1 MVNETLWG
9 SKSSWVSYDNG
20 VTFSPATNKENY
32 TFAYGRNGANPPT
45 QLPEGEK
52 FDLSCA
58 PWGIGGDSLLCKLS
72 YMLPVWDSSK
82 PEAEQGIEVRPVDPD
97 GYGKPKPLIL
107 TGNRQCT
114 VPGTVLNYSLGQQ
127 SGRIELVDSY
137 KPEFTPSYNPYS
149 DYSFWTQNVICNF
162 DYSKILVVPYIMT
175 TAGDSYSAS
184 DISSD
189 ENFWYWTMDQVLNRW
204 DEIEGKKAIKG
215 LLLNVYVGSAGSRT
229 AQGGNFQF
237 NVPQLYPKVEIIG
250 SNWGQNPK
258 PSVDTTTLISNGW
271 MPTGMWG
278 GTNNKGLIRSNS
290 FGAMHYYN
298 DLTDW
303 QKALQWW
310 SWHGNPVSYMDDN
323 WTIYQQNPADSGD
336 KVVRPIFNYE
346 GKTAQQVVDYFL
358 KQVALLGF
366 PFAIDPNDSQGEIG
380 SNNSICL
387 PLFSNDG
394 ITTGEYVQGIDCR
407 NVPNF
412 AWRDNV
418 WTKNK
423 YDPNKDPEDDD
434 KGDLNNYGRWNM
446 FNTGLTTYAMTYQDL
461 MLLMARLNTLYTNDP
476 DGVEKLQRDF
486 EGSNPGDYI
495 VGAYATVCDLEVSNT
510 TSTVKI
516 GPVEFTGHDVHTV
529 VHGSN
534 GHFDCG
540 SVKLIPNFYDF
551 RDFEPYTTVELYLP
565 LCGTVK
571 LDIPFFMGHEVNVQ
585 YWYDYATMSCTA
597 AIYRDSTTLY
607 KTVNGAIGAQIP
619 ISALRMGDY
628 QNSINMLKLNDK
640 QLEDQLWVNTAKFL
654 TSLVG
659 TGLALGLAPET
670 GGLSM
675 LPAMGALASVS
686 SVSSLMSSGASL
698 ANNHSKIQYQLE
710 HSTPGISST
719 GCADPQNAFSV
730 GSMYPFLF
738 IKRAKMLDN
747 YDKNIYG
754 DTVGFA
760 CCYQSYV
767 KDESGLIV
775 ASDIKCDGLSGATLE
790 EINMIKTDF
799 ANGVIV

>member
-9 SKSSWVSYDNG
+9 SKSTWVNYYNG
-20 VTFSPATNKENY
+20 VITSPSTNKENY

-58 PWGIGGDSLLCKLS
+58 PWGIGGDSILCKLS
-72 YMLPVWDSSK
+72 YMLPIWDNNLQES
-82 PEAEQGIEVRPVDPD
+82 EQKIFTYPVDD
-97 GYGKPKPLIL
+97 KAYGKPHPLIL
-107 TGNRQCT
+107 TGSRQCT
-114 VPGTVLNYSLGQQ
+114 VPGTVLNSDLGQHD
-127 SGRIELVDSY
+127 GRIHLIDSY
-137 KPEFTPSYNPYS
+137 SPTFTPNYNPYA

-162 DYSKILVVPYIMT
+162 DYSKILIVPYIMT
-175 TAGDSYSAS
+175 TSGDSYSAS
-184 DISSD
+184 DILS
-189 ENFWYWTMDQVLNRW
+189 EGNYMYWTIEQLTTRW

-215 LLLNVYVGSAGSRT
+215 VLFDVYLGSAGSRYSDG
-229 AQGGNFQF
+229 AGFQF
-237 NVPQLYPKVEIIG
+237 NVPQLYPKVEIVG
-250 SNWGQNPK
+250 SQWGQNPK
-258 PSVDTTTLISNGW
+258 PMVDTTTLISNGW
-271 MPTGMWG
+271 DTRSWG
-278 GTNNKGLIRSNS
+278 TTRSVGYLLSNS
-290 FGAMHYYN
+290 FGSMHYYN
-298 DLTDW
+298 DLTD
-303 QKALQWW
+303 KEKSLQYW

-323 WTIYQQNPADSGD
+323 WTIYQQNPTDSGD
-336 KVVRPIFNYE
+336 KVIRPIFNYE

-366 PFAIDPNDSQGEIG
+366 PFVIDPNDVQGEIG

-387 PLFSNDG
+387 PLFTNDG
-394 ITTGEYVQGIDCR
+394 ITTGEYVQGVDCR
-407 NVPNF
+407 SVPNF

-434 KGDLNNYGRWNM
+434 KGDLNNYGGLNM
-446 FNTGLTTYAMTYQDL
+446 FHTGLTTYAMSYPDL
-461 MLLMARLNTLYTNDP
+461 ILLITRLNKLYENDP
-476 DGVEKLQRDF
+476 DGITNLQTQF
-486 EGSNPGDYI
+486 QGSNPSDYI
-495 VGAYATVCDLEVSNT
+495 VGAYATVCDLEVSNDT
-510 TSTVKI
+510 AAIEI
-516 GPVEFTGHDVHTV
+516 GPVEFEGLDVHRV
-529 VHGSN
+529 VHGNN

-540 SVKLIPNFYDF
+540 SVKLTPNFYDF
-551 RDFEPYTTVELYLP
+551 RDFEPYTTAELYLP
-565 LCGTVK
+565 LCGTIK
-571 LDIPFFMGHEVNVQ
+571 LDIPFFMGHEINVQ
-585 YWYDYATMSCTA
+585 YWYDYTTMSCTA
-597 AIYRDSTTLY
+597 AIYRDGTTLY
-607 KTVNGAIGAQIP
+607 KTVDGTMGAQIP
-619 ISALRMGDY
+619 LSALRMGDY
-628 QNSINMLKLNDK
+628 QNNINMLKLNDEK
-640 QLEDQLWVNTAKFL
+640 LKDQLWVDTAKFL
-654 TSLVG
+654 MTTVG
-659 TGLALGLAPET
+659 TGVALGLAPET

-675 LPAMGALASVS
+675 LPVVGTSAAVS
-686 SVSSLMSSGASL
+686 STTSLISSAASI

-710 HSTPGISST
+710 HSTPGISTT

-747 YDKNIYG
+747 YDKDIYG

-760 CCYQSYV
+760 CCYQSHV